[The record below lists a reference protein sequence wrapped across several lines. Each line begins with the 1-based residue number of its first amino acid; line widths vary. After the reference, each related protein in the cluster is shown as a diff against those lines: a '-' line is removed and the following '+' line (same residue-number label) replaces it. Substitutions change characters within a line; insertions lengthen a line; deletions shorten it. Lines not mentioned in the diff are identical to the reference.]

1 MKNTEPGNKEGIDQE
16 DEHARSVLN
25 SIRSSKIWLPIFIGL
40 AAIVYMLFSSFDATA
55 LKTVTWSP
63 HTTLWLFFA
72 VCFALIRDLFYTFRL
87 YHLAGDVLGFWKC
100 FKLILIWEFSSAV
113 SPTALGGSAVAVFV
127 LSQEKLGASRTLAT
141 ILYTVVLDSM
151 FFVTT
156 IPVLLVIFGFNI
168 INPTYTGLD
177 SIDGVAYSLLFFY
190 LIILTY
196 SMLFAYGLFINPH
209 QFKKILVYFTSWRLL
224 KRFRQAAV
232 KLGDDMVITAN
243 EIVQKN
249 WRFHLRSFLF
259 TAAAWTSRFI
269 IVNCLIIALIEHI
282 SYHPWDQ
289 LKIFGRQIMMF
300 LFMMFSPTPGAAGFA
315 EVFFGSFIGDYIPK
329 SAALIIALIWRF
341 LTYYIYLI
349 VGVII
354 VPTWLAGIIKKRRE
368 SRMAANQP

>member
-1 MKNTEPGNKEGIDQE
+1 
-16 DEHARSVLN
+16 
-25 SIRSSKIWLPIFIGL
+25 
-40 AAIVYMLFSSFDATA
+40 
-55 LKTVTWSP
+55 
-63 HTTLWLFFA
+63 
-72 VCFALIRDLFYTFRL
+72 
-87 YHLAGDVLGFWKC
+87 
-100 FKLILIWEFSSAV
+100 
-113 SPTALGGSAVAVFV
+113 
-127 LSQEKLGASRTLAT
+127 
-141 ILYTVVLDSM
+141 
-151 FFVTT
+151 
-156 IPVLLVIFGFNI
+156 
-168 INPTYTGLD
+168 
-177 SIDGVAYSLLFFY
+177 
-190 LIILTY
+190 
-196 SMLFAYGLFINPH
+196 
-209 QFKKILVYFTSWRLL
+209 
-224 KRFRQAAV
+224 
-232 KLGDDMVITAN
+232 
-243 EIVQKN
+243 
-249 WRFHLRSFLF
+249 LF